1 MREQNNVPKM
11 FQTKYRSIEKADV
24 HLYEIYIRDAYS
36 YVIHAFLTF
45 SVNFLYLNMLIRVCV
60 FLGNQNI

>member
-45 SVNFLYLNMLIRVCV
+45 SVNFL
-60 FLGNQNI
+60 